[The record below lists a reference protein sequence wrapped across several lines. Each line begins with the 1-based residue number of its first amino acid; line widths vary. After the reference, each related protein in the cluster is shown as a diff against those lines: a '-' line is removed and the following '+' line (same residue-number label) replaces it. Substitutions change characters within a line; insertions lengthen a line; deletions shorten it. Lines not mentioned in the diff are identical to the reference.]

1 MKEKCKT
8 SLWVMNELKATISLE
23 VSAGYLQTGKTTNFA
38 VVAKDASGAAISSG
52 IRTVSS
58 HPEVASLEGN
68 QIKALKPGYTDITS
82 YLTTGG
88 KEYTSNT
95 IRVYVTDEAP
105 VFTGKEWYKD
115 ISTAEVNREPSHADF
130 VPYQDADTAF
140 NSEKSALDDQNET
153 ASTYYKLL
161 TQKEWDFALIEN
173 PEKADAADAKGYLE
187 ETLPEEAKADFQK
200 EFVPHAWQTY
210 RNADKTF
217 KYFDEAIYTNS
228 IYPWGSAQG
237 NTIEYDDPQAPTH
250 YNPVGY
256 YRTEFELP
264 ENWDGRKVFLSLQSV
279 RSAYY
284 LFINGK
290 QVGYTADSFTAHDF
304 NITPYLNKNGKNTI
318 ALKVYRWGIGSYL
331 ENQDFIQLSG
341 IMRDIYL
348 YSKDSRAE
356 LRDFF
361 VQTSFADRTDKNSD
375 VTMNVDVD
383 VRNLTDKEDT
393 SGYTVDVKLKDMDGK
408 LIGQDTISYD
418 KLKALQGVTGA
429 SDPNAADADGEKKVN
444 LGDRKT
450 ATIEVKNPKKWFPD
464 TPNLYMVTLELKDS
478 TGKVIEAEA
487 EHVGFREIYKVNI
500 NDAEQEQMQITGQ
513 KIIFRGVN
521 RHDASLENG
530 SAVTNQEI
538 IDDLKLMKQYNV
550 NAVRT
555 SHYPNAKIL
564 YDLADELGIYV
575 YAEANVESH
584 YGAYGDHKVPIPGG
598 DSRWVTPVLDRT

>member
-1 MKEKCKT
+1 M
-8 SLWVMNELKATISLE
+8 
-23 VSAGYLQTGKTTNFA
+23 
-38 VVAKDASGAAISSG
+38 
-52 IRTVSS
+52 
-58 HPEVASLEGN
+58 ASLEGN

-429 SDPNAADADGEKKVN
+429 SDPNAADADGEKK
-444 LGDRKT
+444 
-450 ATIEVKNPKKWFPD
+450 
-464 TPNLYMVTLELKDS
+464 
-478 TGKVIEAEA
+478 
-487 EHVGFREIYKVNI
+487 
-500 NDAEQEQMQITGQ
+500 
-513 KIIFRGVN
+513 
-521 RHDASLENG
+521 
-530 SAVTNQEI
+530 
-538 IDDLKLMKQYNV
+538 
-550 NAVRT
+550 
-555 SHYPNAKIL
+555 
-564 YDLADELGIYV
+564 
-575 YAEANVESH
+575 
-584 YGAYGDHKVPIPGG
+584 
-598 DSRWVTPVLDRT
+598 

>member
-1 MKEKCKT
+1 MKEESAKT

-429 SDPNAADADGEKKVN
+429 SDPNAADADGEKKV
-444 LGDRKT
+444 
-450 ATIEVKNPKKWFPD
+450 
-464 TPNLYMVTLELKDS
+464 
-478 TGKVIEAEA
+478 
-487 EHVGFREIYKVNI
+487 
-500 NDAEQEQMQITGQ
+500 
-513 KIIFRGVN
+513 
-521 RHDASLENG
+521 
-530 SAVTNQEI
+530 
-538 IDDLKLMKQYNV
+538 KL
-550 NAVRT
+550 R
-555 SHYPNAKIL
+555 
-564 YDLADELGIYV
+564 
-575 YAEANVESH
+575 
-584 YGAYGDHKVPIPGG
+584 
-598 DSRWVTPVLDRT
+598 

>member
-1 MKEKCKT
+1 MEYVYKHMDWSNVEVLGRNRLPVRPFYCGYPNKE
-8 SLWVMNELKATISLE
+8 
-23 VSAGYLQTGKTTNFA
+23 SARQGRREECSNYRLLNGQWKFA
-38 VVAKDASGAAISSG
+38 YYES
-52 IRTVSS
+52 
-58 HPEVASLEGN
+58 PF
-68 QIKALKPGYTDITS
+68 
-82 YLTTGG
+82 
-88 KEYTSNT
+88 
-95 IRVYVTDEAP
+95 YVP
-105 VFTGKEWYKD
+105 
-115 ISTAEVNREPSHADF
+115 
-130 VPYQDADTAF
+130 DTCM
-140 NSEKSALDDQNET
+140 EK
-153 ASTYYKLL
+153 
-161 TQKEWDFALIEN
+161 
-173 PEKADAADAKGYLE
+173 
-187 ETLPEEAKADFQK
+187 
-200 EFVPHAWQTY
+200 
-210 RNADKTF
+210 
-217 KYFDEAIYTNS
+217 
-228 IYPWGSAQG
+228 
-237 NTIEYDDPQAPTH
+237 EYDDREFGMMPVPGHWQLNGYDYPH
-250 YNPVGY
+250 YNDAIALFPILDGIQADNPTGV
-256 YRTEFELP
+256 YRYTFQEEKQKDREYILRF
-264 ENWDGRKVFLSLQSV
+264 DGVE
-279 RSAYY
+279 SAYHVW
-284 LFINGK
+284 LNGTFI
-290 QVGYTADSFTAHDF
+290 GYSQGPRNTAEFDVTE
-304 NITPYLNKNGKNTI
+304 
-318 ALKVYRWGIGSYL
+318 ALQDGENVLAVIVYKFSDGSYL

-375 VTMNVDVD
+375 VTMKVDVD

-408 LIGQDTISYD
+408 VIGQDTISYD

-521 RHDASLENG
+521 RHDTSLENG

-598 DSRWVTPVLDRT
+598 DSRWVTPVVDRNMNMLELLKNHASIIGWSYGNEATYTRCPLDNTYCFWAAAMAVLNRDPSRLRMYERESDGYYHRYQKERIHGAWRPEARTLWTFTAHSIRKQRT

>member
-1 MKEKCKT
+1 MAKNTGDDTQKWKIIKDETSGNYRIQNKASGKYVATANDANQQLIQMKEESAKT
-8 SLWVMNELKATISLE
+8 SLWIINELKASISLE
-23 VSAGYLQTGKTTNFA
+23 VSASYLQTGKTTNFA
-38 VVAKDASGAAISSG
+38 AIAKDASGAVISSG

-58 HPEVASLEGN
+58 NPEVASLEGN
-68 QIKALKPGYTDITS
+68 QIKGLKAGHADITS
-82 YLTTGG
+82 YLTAGG

-161 TQKEWDFALIEN
+161 TQKEWDFALVEN

-264 ENWDGRKVFLSLQSV
+264 ENWDGREVFLSLQSV

-375 VTMNVDVD
+375 VTMKVDVD

-408 LIGQDTISYD
+408 VIGQDTISYD

-521 RHDASLENG
+521 RHDTSLENG

-538 IDDLKLMKQYNV
+538 IDDLN
-550 NAVRT
+550 
-555 SHYPNAKIL
+555 
-564 YDLADELGIYV
+564 
-575 YAEANVESH
+575 
-584 YGAYGDHKVPIPGG
+584 
-598 DSRWVTPVLDRT
+598 

>member
-1 MKEKCKT
+1 
-8 SLWVMNELKATISLE
+8 
-23 VSAGYLQTGKTTNFA
+23 
-38 VVAKDASGAAISSG
+38 
-52 IRTVSS
+52 
-58 HPEVASLEGN
+58 
-68 QIKALKPGYTDITS
+68 
-82 YLTTGG
+82 
-88 KEYTSNT
+88 
-95 IRVYVTDEAP
+95 
-105 VFTGKEWYKD
+105 
-115 ISTAEVNREPSHADF
+115 
-130 VPYQDADTAF
+130 
-140 NSEKSALDDQNET
+140 
-153 ASTYYKLL
+153 
-161 TQKEWDFALIEN
+161 
-173 PEKADAADAKGYLE
+173 
-187 ETLPEEAKADFQK
+187 
-200 EFVPHAWQTY
+200 
-210 RNADKTF
+210 
-217 KYFDEAIYTNS
+217 
-228 IYPWGSAQG
+228 
-237 NTIEYDDPQAPTH
+237 
-250 YNPVGY
+250 
-256 YRTEFELP
+256 
-264 ENWDGRKVFLSLQSV
+264 
-279 RSAYY
+279 
-284 LFINGK
+284 
-290 QVGYTADSFTAHDF
+290 
-304 NITPYLNKNGKNTI
+304 
-318 ALKVYRWGIGSYL
+318 
-331 ENQDFIQLSG
+331 
-341 IMRDIYL
+341 MRDIYL

-375 VTMNVDVD
+375 VTMKVDVD

-408 LIGQDTISYD
+408 VIGQDTISYD

-521 RHDASLENG
+521 RHDTSLENG

-598 DSRWVTPVLDRT
+598 DSRWVTPVVDRNMNMLELLKTMHPSSDGLMETKQLTQDAR